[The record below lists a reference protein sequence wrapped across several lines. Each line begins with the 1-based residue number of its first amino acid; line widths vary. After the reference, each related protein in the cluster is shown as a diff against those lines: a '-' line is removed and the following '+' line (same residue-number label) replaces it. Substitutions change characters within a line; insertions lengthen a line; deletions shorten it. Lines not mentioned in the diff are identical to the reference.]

1 MNLTR
6 LMILGLLARNGPRH
20 GHQIRYDAEVTHVGR
35 WGGVSV
41 GALYRELRQ
50 MEAETLL
57 EAVRTEQVGRRPVR
71 TIYCITDAGLNT
83 LRLLREQALTEL
95 YLSPDAVGVAL
106 LFGGIDAAGE
116 VLAFLRQRKVAIERE
131 LADVIAERERLEAAG
146 ILEPLDSAVFRRRE
160 FLRTAELQWFDE
172 VEQRLIE
179 VETKRFMDT
188 PGQGETGDQ
197 SPSQ

>member
-20 GHQIRYDAEVTHVGR
+20 GHQIRHHAEVTNVGR

-41 GALYRELRQ
+41 GALYRELRH
-50 MEAETLL
+50 MESEALI

-71 TIYCITDAGLNT
+71 TIYRITPEGLSA

-106 LFGGIDAAGE
+106 LFGGIDVSGD
-116 VLAFLRQRKVAIERE
+116 VLAFLRVRRDAIERE
-131 LADVIAERERLEAAG
+131 LAGVIAERERLEAAG
-146 ILEPLDSAVFRRRE
+146 LLTPLDVAVFRRRE
-160 FLRTAELQWFDE
+160 FLRAAELNWLDE
-172 VEQRLIE
+172 VEQRLAPSE
-179 VETKRFMDT
+179 REKPSVER
-188 PGQGETGDQ
+188 
-197 SPSQ
+197 PSE